1 MWKGL
6 AYPIKATEQGLYKIE
21 RDDELIKGN
30 IKQILGTRRG
40 ERVMLPRFGTRLWEY
55 IFDPIDN
62 VTAQFLRTEI
72 KDALREWEPRVT
84 VLGVDITQKPGEFLM
99 HIRITYRTETGSSEK
114 TVDLTVDKNGGD
126 VSWA

>member
-55 IFDPIDN
+55 IFDPIDD
-62 VTAQFLRTEI
+62 VTAHFLSTEI
-72 KDALREWEPRVT
+72 KDALREWEPRIT
-84 VLGVDITQKPGEFLM
+84 VPRVEIMQKPDEYL
-99 HIRITYRTETGSSEK
+99 IRVRVVYRTETGSSEK
-114 TVDLTVDKNGGD
+114 AVDLTVNTIGGD
-126 VSWA
+126 ISWE